1 MKKFEYFCKMALSG
15 LRPLFLIFTVF
26 IALNLQ
32 SQVNQQQ
39 VDEFASSYAAK
50 SNIPLSEV
58 KEILSAATF
67 QQSIVDKMD
76 RPAEKKLYWNQYRN
90 IFLTQ
95 ERIDAGI
102 EFVTK
107 HQYVLGQV
115 SEQTGVPQEIIAA
128 IIGVETYFGRIKGS
142 YKVLDALYTL
152 SFAYPRR
159 AKYFQSELEEYI
171 SLTKKENL
179 NIYELRGSYAG
190 AIGYCQFMPSSYRA
204 YAVSFDEGSR
214 DLVHSPED
222 AIASVANYLKVHRWK
237 KGVPIAS
244 QASVSE
250 SAEAHTQTSP
260 KANSIVAH
268 YVEKGYR
275 PTSNWHPQT
284 NVALMQFESED
295 KNEYWFGT
303 ENFYVITR
311 YNHSPLYAL
320 AVFQLAQE
328 IKAAAP

>member
-1 MKKFEYFCKMALSG
+1 MAMIG
-15 LRPLFLIFTVF
+15 LRLFLTVF
-26 IALNLQ
+26 IVSTSLHLFSQIDQNL
-32 SQVNQQQ
+32 
-39 VDEFASSYAAK
+39 VDQFASTYASK
-50 SNIPLSEV
+50 HNVSLSEV
-58 KEILSAATF
+58 KEILSKATY
-67 QQSIVDKMD
+67 QPSIVEKMD

-107 HQYVLGQV
+107 HQYALEQV

-128 IIGVETYFGRIKGS
+128 IIGVETYFGRIKGN
-142 YKVLDALYTL
+142 YRVLDALYTL

-179 NIYELRGSYAG
+179 NIYELKGSYAG

-237 KGVPIAS
+237 RGVPIAS
-244 QASVSE
+244 QANVSE
-250 SAEAHTQTSP
+250 GAEPHAQSSP
-260 KANSIVAH
+260 KANNILAR

-275 PTSNWHPQT
+275 PGNNWHPQT
-284 NVALMQFESED
+284 SVALMQFESENT
-295 KNEYWFGT
+295 NEYWFGT

-320 AVFQLAQE
+320 AVYQLAQE
-328 IKAAAP
+328 IKAATP

>member
-1 MKKFEYFCKMALSG
+1 MAISG
-15 LRPLFLIFTVF
+15 LRLILIILYISSSFNLF
-26 IALNLQ
+26 
-32 SQVNQQQ
+32 SQVNQQL
-39 VDEFASSYAAK
+39 VDQFAASYAAK
-50 SNIPLSEV
+50 NNVSLNEV
-58 KEILSAATF
+58 NEILSAATF

-76 RPAEKKLYWNQYRN
+76 RPAEKKLYWNQYRK

-107 HQYVLGQV
+107 HQYVLQQV
-115 SEQTGVPQEIIAA
+115 SEETGVPQEIIAA

-171 SLTKKENL
+171 SLAKKENL

-204 YAVSFDEGSR
+204 YAVSFDEGTR

-222 AIASVANYLKVHRWK
+222 AIASVGNYLKVHRWK
-237 KGVPIAS
+237 RGVPIAS
-244 QASVSE
+244 QANVSE
-250 SAEAHTQTSP
+250 GAESHSQTSP

-275 PTSNWHPQT
+275 PTNNWHPQT
-284 NVALMQFESED
+284 NVALMKFESENE
-295 KNEYWFGT
+295 NEYWFGT

>member
-1 MKKFEYFCKMALSG
+1 MIG
-15 LRPLFLIFTVF
+15 LRLFLTVF
-26 IALNLQ
+26 IASTSLNLF
-32 SQVNQQQ
+32 SQVDQNL
-39 VDEFASSYAAK
+39 VDQFASAYASK
-50 SNIPLSEV
+50 HNVSLSEV
-58 KEILSAATF
+58 KEILSAATY
-67 QQSIVDKMD
+67 QPSIVEKMD

-107 HQYVLGQV
+107 HQYVLEQV

-128 IIGVETYFGRIKGS
+128 IIGVETYFGRIKGN
-142 YKVLDALYTL
+142 YRVLDSLYTL

-179 NIYELRGSYAG
+179 NIYDLKGSYAG

-237 KGVPIAS
+237 RGVPIAS
-244 QASVSE
+244 QANVSE
-250 SAEAHTQTSP
+250 GAEPHAQNSP
-260 KANSIVAH
+260 KANNIVAH

-275 PTSNWHPQT
+275 PSNNWHPQT
-284 NVALMQFESED
+284 SVALMQFESENT
-295 KNEYWFGT
+295 NEYWFGT

-328 IKAAAP
+328 IKAATP